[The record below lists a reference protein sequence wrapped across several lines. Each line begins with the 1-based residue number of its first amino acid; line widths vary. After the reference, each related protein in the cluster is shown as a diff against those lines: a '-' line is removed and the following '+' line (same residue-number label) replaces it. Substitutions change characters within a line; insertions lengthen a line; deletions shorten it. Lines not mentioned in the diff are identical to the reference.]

1 MKTIIIDG
9 KTYQLI
15 PIETDDAA
23 KKADYYRDK
32 YSDYKNISREEL
44 INRIKKIDQM
54 SEWEYCKYSMEKWV
68 DWEKLYNAVLT
79 QINCPYKSLAQFRQ
93 AGLDLVKEVFER
105 KTSIATG
112 YFEVKYYDGYEDDN
126 HEWCYPEITLNVI
139 FYGTT
144 HILDNI
150 ERDYLTPKD
159 D

>member
-9 KTYQLI
+9 ITYQLI

-68 DWEKLYNAVLT
+68 DWEKLYNAVST
-79 QINCPYKSLAQFRQ
+79 QINCPYKSLTQFRQ
-93 AGLDLVKEVFER
+93 TGLNLVKEAFER

-112 YFEVKYYDGYEDDN
+112 YFEVRYYDGYEDDG
-126 HEWCYPEITLNVI
+126 WCCPEITLNVI
-139 FYGTT
+139 FYGAT
-144 HILDNI
+144 HQLDNI
-150 ERDYLTPKD
+150 ERDYLIPID

>member
-15 PIETDDAA
+15 PIDVDDAV
-23 KKADYYRDK
+23 KKADYYRNN
-32 YSDYKNISREEL
+32 YSDYKNISRKEL
-44 INRIKKIDQM
+44 INRIKEIDQM

-68 DWEKLYNAVLT
+68 DWEKLYNAVST

>member
-15 PIETDDAA
+15 PVDTDNIT
-23 KKADYYRDK
+23 KKADYYRNN

-54 SEWEYCKYSMEKWV
+54 SEWEYCAYSMEKWI

-79 QINCPYKSLAQFRQ
+79 QINCPYKSLQHFKDTGMAMI
-93 AGLDLVKEVFER
+93 KEVFEN
-105 KTSIATG
+105 KHSISTG
-112 YFEVKYYDGYEDDN
+112 YFKVLYNEGYTDDN
-126 HEWCYPEITLNVI
+126 GVYEYPEITL
-139 FYGTT
+139 
-144 HILDNI
+144 DI
-150 ERDYLTPKD
+150 EIYVSSHTIGDKENRDYLNPD